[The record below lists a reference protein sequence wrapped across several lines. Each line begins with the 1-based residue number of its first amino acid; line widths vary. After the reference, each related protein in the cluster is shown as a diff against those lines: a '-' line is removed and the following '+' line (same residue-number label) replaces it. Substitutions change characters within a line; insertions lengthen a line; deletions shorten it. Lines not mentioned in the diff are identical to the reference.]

1 MRKTKY
7 FYVSL
12 SLILALSFVIAA
24 CGSGQTTDES
34 SSNSQSADEEQVTI
48 KFANWVSA
56 EDATKE
62 NVSKVIE
69 AFEQEHPNV
78 TVENVAIPFD
88 QMRQQ
93 LLTMTAG
100 GNPPDVM
107 MLNGPWSQELG
118 AQGALLDL
126 TEIAGEDYLNDNW
139 PGALDAGKY
148 KDQLYAVPFGL
159 SPHAFWYNKDLMEKA
174 GLDPENPPKTMDELN
189 EAMAQIKD
197 KLGPDGV
204 YPIGLDTSKIDY
216 ALVHFWPWFYAF
228 DARPLYNDESN
239 FNTAEVKNALE
250 WMRQAVKNEYTST
263 GLQIK
268 ELRELMA
275 KDNIVFQMDGPYLV
289 GILRSLNPELEGD
302 AFYEKFGVTTVPVG
316 DNGKSETLAD
326 LHQLGISA
334 ESEHQEIAWE
344 FVKFL
349 TSSET
354 SINDYQIPYGVIPPL
369 KSSVQDNEQLS
380 DPVSQAYINEIF
392 STMVGGPYGPEY
404 GQAQQLV
411 IQAMQEAA
419 LSDKPIEDIVRETD
433 EQLSGIYGQ

>member
-7 FYVSL
+7 LYVSL
-12 SLILALSFVIAA
+12 SLILVLSILLAA
-24 CGSGQTTDES
+24 CGSGQTTDENS
-34 SSNSQSADEEQVTI
+34 SSSQSTDEEQVTI

-197 KLGPDGV
+197 NWV
-204 YPIGLDTSKIDY
+204 Q
-216 ALVHFWPWFYAF
+216 
-228 DARPLYNDESN
+228 
-239 FNTAEVKNALE
+239 
-250 WMRQAVKNEYTST
+250 M
-263 GLQIK
+263 
-268 ELRELMA
+268 
-275 KDNIVFQMDGPYLV
+275 VFTP
-289 GILRSLNPELEGD
+289 
-302 AFYEKFGVTTVPVG
+302 
-316 DNGKSETLAD
+316 
-326 LHQLGISA
+326 
-334 ESEHQEIAWE
+334 
-344 FVKFL
+344 
-349 TSSET
+349 
-354 SINDYQIPYGVIPPL
+354 
-369 KSSVQDNEQLS
+369 
-380 DPVSQAYINEIF
+380 
-392 STMVGGPYGPEY
+392 
-404 GQAQQLV
+404 
-411 IQAMQEAA
+411 
-419 LSDKPIEDIVRETD
+419 
-433 EQLSGIYGQ
+433 